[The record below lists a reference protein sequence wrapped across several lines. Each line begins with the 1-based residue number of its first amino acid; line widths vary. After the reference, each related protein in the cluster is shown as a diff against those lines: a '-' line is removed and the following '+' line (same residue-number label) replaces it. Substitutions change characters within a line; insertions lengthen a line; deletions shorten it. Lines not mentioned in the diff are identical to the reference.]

1 MRKFIVTGLFLAI
14 TAISFAA
21 DYTKDS
27 PEVIKIKI
35 ANGQAVLLDVRE
47 KNEWDE
53 SHISNAKWLPLSKI
67 SKGATKQDIEAVM
80 GSGKPVYIHCKS
92 GIRCM
97 KAAESLEKLGIKAEA
112 INGSFA
118 ELKKTFDTK

>member
-1 MRKFIVTGLFLAI
+1 MRKIFSSFICLAI
-14 TAISFAA
+14 AAMAYAA

-53 SHISNAKWLPLSKI
+53 AHISNAKWLPLSKI
-67 SKGATKQDIEAVM
+67 SKGATKQEIEAVV

-97 KAAESLEKLGIKAEA
+97 KAAEAFEKLGIKAEA

-118 ELKKTFDTK
+118 DLKKTFDTK

>member
-1 MRKFIVTGLFLAI
+1 MRKFIVTGLCLAI

-53 SHISNAKWLPLSKI
+53 SHISYAKWLPLSKI
-67 SKGATKQDIEAVM
+67 SKGATKQDIEAVV

-97 KAAESLEKLGIKAEA
+97 KAAEAFEKLGIKAEA

-118 ELKKTFDTK
+118 DLKKTFDTK